1 MKKPYRNL
9 LYAFLILMSSYIN
22 SLYSAELNIKE
33 ARKLYK
39 NGNLAQAAIA
49 YSNLKHNRKLSS
61 KEKSDATNS
70 FNTCIQLLRSD
81 PAQTDVFGA
90 LISSQKNNHQI
101 QLLLHK
107 YAYLLETQ
115 RRYNKLIEVQ
125 KQIYS
130 LSPTTS
136 QKYHLARK
144 LEMSRA
150 YDEAYEL
157 YHELLSDRKYNK
169 IVLRRA
175 LEILKYTKDS
185 KKKLNLLLKKYSK
198 QIFEN
203 YDLTIALLNTFIDF
217 NRPEDALNISMMMVS
232 RYPQSSEMVI
242 HKIISLYNNGRL
254 SDSFIEKIDK
264 MAQQCKTKLSDEQR
278 YLLAKV
284 FVGSNNLN
292 RALDLIGNVQS
303 KKMLKYKADL
313 FLSSEKL
320 SLAKSIYLSLLEK
333 YPPEQEWY
341 RKIAEISFRTGE
353 DQQGI
358 EYINKYI
365 SESDTNNF
373 NDYFYAGRILERY
386 GFLAQAEKIYLEG
399 KKQCGNKSLA
409 IKELTKYYI
418 SRKNF
423 QLAANEIYNS
433 QINAAVNPKN
443 LYVSIKRTFA
453 NQYEVEQ
460 LIRALHKLVKNKPK
474 TDISKTK
481 LANLYYCL
489 HVFADQIS
497 DIDHS
502 TDFFIKYIQNT
513 PEKEKEILA
522 FSKRLETNGF
532 LEPSYRL
539 LSYIPQES
547 SLYPKTVKQRVRNL
561 INQNKNKEALK
572 ILKQNPKIKDDHLL
586 SLTLYKNGQ
595 TKEAL
600 EIISKM
606 KNLTPSTHLLRADI
620 ALTNKNFDTALTSYS
635 KITKYSPLYTTAQL
649 RSGLTNLF
657 INNLDKAL
665 SSFEK
670 ISDKKQSNEE
680 TIRAL
685 WYRKIMA
692 LIKKSPKDTK
702 RWSTAEYLVHIRN
715 TDSAINLYSEII
727 DSNPKELYVPYFRM
741 RLCSLMMENDK
752 TEEALRQLDK
762 IQDDFPK
769 SSLSPKSMNMAINIR
784 NKHTNEQHYLE
795 ILEKYPNSYDADRIR
810 AVIDQK
816 NSNHT
821 KNGEQL

>member
-9 LYAFLILMSSYIN
+9 LYVFLILMSAYIN
-22 SLYSAELNIKE
+22 SLHSAELNIKE

-39 NGNLAQAAIA
+39 NGNLAQATIA
-49 YSNLKHNRKLSS
+49 YSNLKHDRKLSS
-61 KEKSDATNS
+61 KERSDATRS
-70 FNTCIQLLRSD
+70 FNTCIRLLQSD
-81 PAQTDVFGA
+81 PAQTDAFGA
-90 LISSQKNNHQI
+90 LISLQKNNQQI
-101 QLLLHK
+101 MSLLHK
-107 YAYLLETQ
+107 YSYLLETQ

-136 QKYHLARK
+136 QKYNLARK
-144 LEMSRA
+144 LELSRA
-150 YDEAYEL
+150 YDDAYEL

-175 LEILKYTKDS
+175 LEILKHTKES

-217 NRPEDALNISMMMVS
+217 NRPEDALNTSLMMVS

-254 SDSFIEKIDK
+254 SDSFIEKIDQIAK
-264 MAQQCKTKLSDEQR
+264 QSKNKLSDEQR

-284 FVGSNNLN
+284 FVGSNNLD
-292 RALDLIGNVQS
+292 RALDMIGNVQS
-303 KKMLKYKADL
+303 KKMLKYKANL
-313 FLSSEKL
+313 FLSAEKL

-358 EYINKYI
+358 EYIDKYV
-365 SESDTNNF
+365 SESNSF

-399 KKQCGNKSLA
+399 KKRGGNKSLA

-433 QINAAVNPKN
+433 QIHSIVNPKN
-443 LYVSIKRTFA
+443 LYASIKRTFA

-460 LIRALHKLVKNKPK
+460 LIQALHKLVKSKPK
-474 TDISKTK
+474 TDISKPQ

-489 HVFADQIS
+489 HIFADQIS
-497 DIDHS
+497 DIDNS

-513 PEKEKEILA
+513 PYKEKEILA

-532 LEPSYRL
+532 LRQSYKL
-539 LSYIPQES
+539 LSYIPKES
-547 SLYPKTVKQRVRNL
+547 SLYPQTVKQRVRNL

-572 ILKQNPKIKDDHLL
+572 ILKQNPKIKDNNLL
-586 SLTLYKNGQ
+586 SLALYKNGQ
-595 TKEAL
+595 TVEAL
-600 EIISKM
+600 RIISKM
-606 KNLTPSTHLLRADI
+606 RKLTPSTHLLRADI
-620 ALTNKNFDTALTSYS
+620 ALINKNFDKALTSYS
-635 KITKYSPLYTTAQL
+635 KITQYSPLYATAQL

-670 ISDKKQSNEE
+670 ISDQKQSNKQ

-692 LIKKSPKDTK
+692 LIKKSPEDTK
-702 RWSTAEYLVHIRN
+702 KWSTAEYLIHIRD

-727 DSNPKELYVPYFRM
+727 ATDPKELYVPYFRM
-741 RLCSLMMENDK
+741 RVCNLMMENNR
-752 TEEALRQLDK
+752 TEDALRQLDK
-762 IQDDFPK
+762 IKDDFPE
-769 SSLSPKSMNMAINIR
+769 SSLSPKSMSLAIDIR
-784 NKHTNEQHYLE
+784 NNHKDEQHYVE

-810 AVIDQK
+810 AIIEQK
-816 NSNHT
+816 NSNHK
-821 KNGEQL
+821 KNGDQL